1 MKLSKTQLA
10 ALEAVAQGKVMK
22 AYASRTG
29 GHDRIKG
36 ASKKTIEALINR
48 GLVYLNWNPRA
59 LGTFTPFDWYAL
71 TDAGR
76 DALAAVRKIRSEAQS
91 PVDIGASSE

>member
-1 MKLSKTQLA
+1 MKLSKAQLA

-36 ASKKTIEALINR
+36 ASKKIIDALINR

-59 LGTFTPFDWYAL
+59 LGTFTPFDWYEL
-71 TDAGR
+71 TEAGR
-76 DALAAVRKIRSEAQS
+76 AALERERN
-91 PVDIGASSE
+91 G

>member
-1 MKLSKTQLA
+1 MKLSKAQLA

-48 GLVYLNWNPRA
+48 ELVYLNWNQRA
-59 LGTFTPFDWYAL
+59 LGTFNPFDWYAL
-71 TDAGR
+71 TEAGR
-76 DALAAVRKIRSEAQS
+76 TALEDERNV
-91 PVDIGASSE
+91 

>member
-1 MKLSKTQLA
+1 MKLSKAQLA

-48 GLVYLNWNPRA
+48 ELVYLNWNPRA
-59 LGTFTPFDWYAL
+59 LGTFTPFDLYEL
-71 TDAGR
+71 TEAGR
-76 DALAAVRKIRSEAQS
+76 TALEDERN
-91 PVDIGASSE
+91 G

>member
-1 MKLSKTQLA
+1 MKLSKAQFA
-10 ALEAVAQGKVMK
+10 VLEAVAQGKVMK

-29 GHDRIKG
+29 EHDRIKG

-59 LGTFTPFDWYAL
+59 LGTFTPFDWYEL
-71 TDAGR
+71 TEAGR
-76 DALAAVRKIRSEAQS
+76 TALEDERN
-91 PVDIGASSE
+91 G

>member
-1 MKLSKTQLA
+1 MKLSEAQLA

-29 GHDRIKG
+29 GNDRIKG

-48 GLVYLNWNPRA
+48 ELVYLNWNPRA

-71 TDAGR
+71 TEAGR
-76 DALAAVRKIRSEAQS
+76 TALEDERN
-91 PVDIGASSE
+91 G